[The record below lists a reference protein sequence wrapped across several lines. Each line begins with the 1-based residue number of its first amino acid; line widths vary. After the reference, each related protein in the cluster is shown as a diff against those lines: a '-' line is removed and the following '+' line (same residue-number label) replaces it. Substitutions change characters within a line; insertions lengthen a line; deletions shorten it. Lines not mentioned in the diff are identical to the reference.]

1 MMVFKYHTV
10 SEAGHRELQDS
21 QLFTFTSSTAMER
34 MKHMFLHAT
43 EAVRET
49 IHAKCWFCSL
59 VYISLLIFYFL
70 TNVTLKRLVVFQQAD
85 PTPEL
90 VKALQENTLA
100 IAQLFRKFLLE
111 YKCLVC
117 HA

>member
-1 MMVFKYHTV
+1 MLILFFSLHFYPY
-10 SEAGHRELQDS
+10 LLLFDS
-21 QLFTFTSSTAMER
+21 S
-34 MKHMFLHAT
+34 
-43 EAVRET
+43 
-49 IHAKCWFCSL
+49 
-59 VYISLLIFYFL
+59 
-70 TNVTLKRLVVFQQAD
+70 VTLKHLVVFQQAD

-100 IAQLFRKFLLE
+100 IAQLFRKVLLE